1 MRVFDLSD
9 VNNKSALLYES
20 IGIVFIIFLGATLHF
35 TFEWSGSQPAV
46 GIFSAVN
53 ESVWEHL
60 KLAFW
65 PALLYL
71 LLESR
76 PLSKS
81 CNNFLAGK
89 TSGAVLMI
97 SIIPI
102 IFYSYTSVT
111 GASIFIIDI
120 SSFVISVVIGQLV
133 SYKLLTYRKLPKV
146 LDTIALLALV
156 LLAVCFVMFTFYAP
170 QIPIFR
176 DPITGRYGIP

>member
-1 MRVFDLSD
+1 MRVFEMSN
-9 VNNKSALLYES
+9 VNNKSVLLYES
-20 IGIVFIIFLGATLHF
+20 IGIVFIIFLGAALHF

-89 TSGAVLMI
+89 TLGAVLMI
-97 SIIPI
+97 AIIPM
-102 IFYSYTSVT
+102 IFYSYTAVT
-111 GASIFIIDI
+111 GTSIFVIDI
-120 SSFVISVVIGQLV
+120 SSFAISVVVGQLV

-146 LDTIALLALV
+146 LDTIALLTLTI
-156 LLAVCFVMFTFYAP
+156 LAACFAVFTFYAP
-170 QIPIFR
+170 QMPIFR